1 MYSNRIIFLISCFF
15 ISVPVGLEDVSKY
28 PYLFAELIN
37 RGYSD
42 DELIAIAGGNL
53 LRVFH
58 KVEAV
63 SHPLYILSQVY
74 DWLSLCHDIGEGFYE
89 GNSS

>member
-1 MYSNRIIFLISCFF
+1 
-15 ISVPVGLEDVSKY
+15 VSKY

-53 LRVFH
+53 MRVFR
-58 KVEAV
+58 KVESV
-63 SHPLYILSQVY
+63 SKSFNVVFH
-74 DWLSLCHDIGEGFYE
+74 
-89 GNSS
+89 